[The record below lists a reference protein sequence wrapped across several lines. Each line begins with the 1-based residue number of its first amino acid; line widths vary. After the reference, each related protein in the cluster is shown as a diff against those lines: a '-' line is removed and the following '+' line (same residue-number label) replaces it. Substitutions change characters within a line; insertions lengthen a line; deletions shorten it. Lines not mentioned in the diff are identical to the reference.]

1 MKLGILRLFPWFAIL
16 PGVLSA
22 WSSLT
27 AGDAPTASPVISGF
41 QIPEGFSLSLAA
53 ESPLVARPIVATWDD
68 AGRLVVLE
76 AADVKESVHEQLV
89 TRPHRLVRL
98 VDDDGDGRFDRR
110 IDAADGLSFPEGVLC
125 IGDATFVAAPPQIWK
140 LVDNDGDGVCERREV
155 WFDGGTL
162 THCANDLHGPY
173 LGRDGWIYW
182 CKGAFAEQNHQL
194 NNGRMLKSTA
204 SHIFRRRPEGG
215 PLDVVMTG
223 GMDNPVELAIDL
235 LGERFFTS
243 TFLQHPESGRR
254 DGIAHAIY
262 GGVYGKEHH
271 VLAGH
276 QFTGPVL
283 PIMTHLGPAA
293 PSGLHFYRSNG
304 LASLLNQ
311 VTPAG
316 ELTSFLISSQF
327 NLHKVTAH
335 HLMPKG
341 ASYQTQEF
349 DLLVSDRIDF
359 HPTDVLEDADGS
371 LLVVDTGGWYDLCC
385 PSSGIDQAPA
395 LGGIYRLTP
404 LQTEQLENPRGDR
417 SSNIVSPDNQ
427 DKSARLQ
434 LLLDDRW
441 WVRDRAAATINELTA
456 DEAVTVATWIDD
468 HQLGPVKRLELIWT
482 LSRCQGPTIDS
493 TLITFAASTESSLAH
508 AAIAALIPRRASLT
522 NNDALTGQFV
532 DVLERILSSESE
544 HGLVR
549 IAAEAL
555 GQYGS
560 AASARLLMQRLVAM
574 HTSPNNQPFDRM
586 LEHSLLYGLIELGN
600 SDITLAFFAG
610 NDLRAKRYAAIVQE
624 ALQPR
629 SVPISVYFDLLNGS
643 PDCQQWSVEQLVGR
657 DDLDQQVL
665 EMLNQHWSMAETK
678 QNSAPWFVQLI
689 SGMAIRQPTQAWI
702 ASQLSRFAKLDPQ
715 LRQALL
721 EVVCQ
726 SRLSKLPVPWA
737 ASLPQVIPQ
746 LEASELSQISVWLA
760 TLEWPE
766 SSRQELVQAM
776 IQKSEVSNGNLN
788 VSLQLLAAL
797 PADQYQLSETQCAIV
812 LTAIT
817 SDSIDAATQ
826 SLAARI
832 LQRQSLNAASA
843 NELLA
848 SLDSVPPMFWP
859 VAMSAI
865 IRDADAELLSQVVKV
880 AERFP
885 AARLFDFTAL
895 KQRLSDLS
903 PKAVEPL
910 ETLLVSFAAE
920 QSTQQQA
927 LQDRL
932 AKLPDGDPLRG
943 MQIFRSEKT
952 ACAGCHRIGY
962 VGGELGPNLS
972 HIAASRS
979 RADLLEAILFPSARQ
994 EQSYRTVSI
1003 LTTGGNVISGL
1014 VTYEDNQVIELTTG
1028 LEQKTR
1034 VDRQAVERM
1043 QPSDV
1048 SLMPVGLA
1056 DHLTPQDLADL
1067 LAFLQSHR

>member
-1 MKLGILRLFPWFAIL
+1 MKLGIMRLFPWFAFL
-16 PGVLSA
+16 PGLLSA
-22 WSSLT
+22 WSGLA
-27 AGDAPTASPVISGF
+27 AGDAPAVAPATSGF
-41 QIPEGFSLSLAA
+41 QIPEGFCLTLAA
-53 ESPLVARPIVATWDD
+53 QSPLVVRPIVATWDD

-98 VDDDGDGRFDRR
+98 VDDNGDGLFDRR
-110 IDAADGLSFPEGVLC
+110 IVAAEGLSFPEGVLC
-125 IGDATFVAAPPQIWK
+125 IGNATFVAAPPQIWK
-140 LVDNDGDGVCERREV
+140 LVDNDGDGVCEQREV

-182 CKGAFAEQNHQL
+182 CKGAFAEQNHLL

-223 GMDNPVELAIDL
+223 GMDNPVELAFDL
-235 LGERFFTS
+235 RGERFFTS

-262 GGVYGKEHH
+262 GGVYGKELH

-276 QFTGPVL
+276 QLTGPLL

-304 LASLLNQ
+304 LAKLLNQ
-311 VTPAG
+311 DAPAG

-335 HLMPKG
+335 HLIPIG
-341 ASYQTQEF
+341 ASYQTQDF
-349 DLLVSDRIDF
+349 DLLVSNRIDF

-371 LLVVDTGGWYDLCC
+371 LLIVDTGGWYDLCC

-404 LQTEQLENPRGDR
+404 NQTQQIDNPRGDR
-417 SSNIVSPDNQ
+417 LNKIASLNHQ
-427 DKSARLQ
+427 DKSASLQ

-441 WVRDRAAATINELTA
+441 WVRDRAAATISELNSDETA
-456 DEAVTVATWIDD
+456 KVAAWILDR
-468 HQLGPVKRLELIWT
+468 QLGLVQRLELLWT

-493 TLITFAASTESSLAH
+493 TLLTFVSSDEDCIAH
-508 AAIAALIPRRASLT
+508 AAISALIPRRTSLT
-522 NNDALTGQFV
+522 KNDTLVGQFV
-532 DVLERILSSESE
+532 EALERVLSNKSEQ
-544 HGLVR
+544 GLLR

-555 GQYGS
+555 GQFGNTD
-560 AASARLLMQRLVAM
+560 SARLLMQRLVAM
-574 HTSPNNQPFDRM
+574 HTSPSSQPPDRM
-586 LEHSLLYGLIELGN
+586 LEHSMLYGLIELGN
-600 SDITLAFFAG
+600 TDITHAYLAG
-610 NDLRAKRYAAIVQE
+610 DDMRAKRYAAIVQE
-624 ALQPR
+624 AIQPH
-629 SVPISVYFDLLNGS
+629 SVPVAVYFALLNAT
-643 PDCQQWSVEQLVGR
+643 PDCQQWSVEQLVAR
-657 DDLDQQVL
+657 EDLELKVLEILDQ
-665 EMLNQHWSMAETK
+665 HWLSAETP
-678 QNSAPWFVQLI
+678 QGPPPWLVPLI
-689 SGMAIRQPTQAWI
+689 SGMAARQPTQVWI
-702 ASQLSRFAKLDPQ
+702 TSYLSRFDQLDLQ
-715 LRQALL
+715 LRSTLL
-721 EVVCQ
+721 EIVYQ
-726 SRLSKLPVPWA
+726 SRLAKLPEPWA
-737 ASLPQVIPQ
+737 ASLPQIIPQ
-746 LEASELSQISVWLA
+746 LEANELSQLAVWLA
-760 TLEWPE
+760 TLEWPMNGSKE
-766 SSRQELVQAM
+766 LIQAISRKGDL
-776 IQKSEVSNGNLN
+776 SDDNLN
-788 VSLQLLAAL
+788 VSLQLLAAI
-797 PADQYQLSETQCAIV
+797 PAGQYQLSERQCLGVI
-812 LTAIT
+812 TAIS
-817 SDSIDAATQ
+817 SDAVDAATQ

-832 LQRQSLNAASA
+832 LQRQSITAASA
-843 NELLA
+843 VQLLD
-848 SLDSVPPMFWP
+848 SLDSVPPMIWP
-859 VAMSAI
+859 IAMSAI
-865 IRDADAELLSQVVKV
+865 IRDADAELLSRVVQV

-885 AARLFDFTAL
+885 AARLFDFSTL
-895 KQRLSDLS
+895 KERLEKLS
-903 PKAVEPL
+903 PNAVQPL

-972 HIAASRS
+972 RIAASRS

-1034 VDRQAVERM
+1034 VERQAVERM
-1043 QPSDV
+1043 QPSNV
-1048 SLMPVGLA
+1048 SLMPAGLA